1 MRGLETLAKAWKA
14 PDLRRKIVFTLLM
27 LVVFRVGSNIPVP
40 GIDRA
45 ILKQTFENGGN
56 GLIDLFNLFSG
67 GAFSNMTI
75 FALSITPY
83 ITASIIIQLLTIAV
97 PSLEAMAKE
106 GLEGR
111 RFRGLPG
118 I

>member
-67 GAFSNMTI
+67 GAFSRK
-75 FALSITPY
+75 
-83 ITASIIIQLLTIAV
+83 
-97 PSLEAMAKE
+97 KE
-106 GLEGR
+106 DFEDYQVFNSSACDNSSR
-111 RFRGLPG
+111 RSFSRNVQRSFDK
-118 I
+118 